1 MSLLSMLRPPLEDT
15 EIVDLYWQRDER
27 AIGETDKKYR
37 KYLLSVAHNFLCSQE
52 DCEEC
57 VNDAYMSAWERIPPT
72 RPDML
77 KAFLTTIIRRIAINK
92 FNEMSRQKRIPS
104 NITDSLDGLENY
116 IPERTFLNEIDE
128 KQLGKV
134 INDYLSTLSKRQRYI
149 FMSRYYIADSID
161 KIADELSVSRSTV
174 NKEIAAIKDGLKIAL
189 EREGYKV

>member
-37 KYLLSVAHNFLCSQE
+37 KYLLSVAHNFLCSQK

-57 VNDAYMSAWERIPPT
+57 VNDAYMSAWVRIPPA

-128 KQLGKV
+128 EQLGKV

-149 FMSRYYIADSID
+149 FMSRYYVADSID

-174 NKEIAAIKDGLKIAL
+174 NKEIAVIKDGLKIAL